1 MRSNVQFNYNR
12 KSQNNERKVQAT
24 TTGNLRKTNVKFKQ
38 RQQEISE

>member
-24 TTGNLRKTNVKFKQ
+24 TTGNLITTKVNIKE
-38 RQQEISE
+38 RQQEI